1 MGAGEPLIILH
12 GLYGSSDNWLSLGR
26 ALSEYHQVYLLDQR
40 NHGRSPHTE
49 KHNYFQMQADLLA
62 FMDEQGI
69 EKANLLGHSMG
80 GKTALFF
87 AVTHPERV
95 HKLVV
100 VDIAPKP
107 YPMLT
112 ETSAPTLHHLNI
124 INALYNLD
132 TDSIRSLK
140 EADSILAERIPDQ
153 KTRQFLLK
161 NLKRDKH
168 GSFKWLLNLHTLR
181 NELPAI
187 LDGLDPAKDNHDQRV
202 HDYPVLFLKG
212 ALSGY
217 IQAAD
222 YQDILRIFPQAMIK
236 TIEGAGHWLH
246 AEKRETFLQ
255 VVRRFLAH
263 ADVDEQ

>member
-1 MGAGEPLIILH
+1 MIILH
-12 GLYGSSDNWLSLGR
+12 GLYGSSDNWLSFGKK
-26 ALSEYHQVYLLDQR
+26 LSEFYQVYLLDQR
-40 NHGRSPHTE
+40 NHGRSPHTA
-49 KHNYFQMQADLLA
+49 KHNYYQMQADLLE

-95 HKLVV
+95 HKLIV

-112 ETSAPTLHHLNI
+112 ESSAPTLHHLNI

-168 GSFKWLLNLHTLR
+168 GSFMWLLNLHTLR

-187 LDGLDPAKDNHDQRV
+187 LDGLEPGQYHHDQKV
-202 HDYPVLFLKG
+202 HDLPVLFLKG
-212 ALSGY
+212 ELSGY
-217 IQAAD
+217 IQGSD
-222 YQDILRIFPQAMIK
+222 YEDIMRIFPQAMIK

-255 VVRRFLAH
+255 VVLRFLSH
-263 ADVDEQ
+263 SVVNEHW